1 MRKPIEF
8 EMWVRQPVEAVMAQ
22 VEQDAFNALGI
33 SPEELDQAVFGWVMG
48 RVSKDGVPQWLEA
61 EIVRLQE

>member
-1 MRKPIEF
+1 M
-8 EMWVRQPVEAVMAQ
+8 RQPVEAVMAQ